1 MQASGARILLLKD
14 APERLLDGAKVSI
27 ERMPMLQV
35 IFERVASQCSDAL
48 RQLLPIPAL
57 FSVESI
63 ATERIGDVI
72 EGYDGNTVIGI
83 VYVQAWE
90 SRLLIGVDNDFIF
103 ALADALFGGDG
114 REEPVFDKRPL
125 SNIDMRLAEK
135 AIDIVGTALQ
145 GSFATICETTFK
157 LDRIETRLDFVVI
170 APRTAF
176 GIRAKFNARIMGR
189 DIGIFIL
196 IPQTALNSVRQELER
211 EPSAEMSVRDPRWS
225 KQIQEEVGRTEVAVR
240 GVIEERQF
248 TLADIASLRSGQVLI
263 LQANAKTKV
272 KLECNAEPLF
282 LCDLGQADGFYT
294 LRTGDFVD
302 QDQEFLNDIVRR

>member
-1 MQASGARILLLKD
+1 MQATGARILMLKN

-35 IFERVASQCSDAL
+35 IFERVASQCSDTL

-63 ATERIGDVI
+63 TTERVGDVI
-72 EGYDGNTVIGI
+72 EGHYGNTVIGI

-90 SRLLIGVDNDFIF
+90 SRLLIGLNNDFIF
-103 ALADALFGGDG
+103 ALADTLFGGDG
-114 REEPVFDKRPL
+114 SEVPVFEKRPL
-125 SNIDMRLAEK
+125 SSIELRLAEK

-145 GSFATICETTFK
+145 GSFGTVCETTFK

-196 IPQTALNSVRQELER
+196 IPQAALNSVRQELER

-225 KQIQEEVGRTEVAVR
+225 KQIQEEVGRTEISVR

-248 TLADIASLRSGQVLI
+248 TLADIASLRAGQLLV

-272 KLECNAEPLF
+272 KLECNSEPLF
-282 LCDLGQADGFYT
+282 MCDLGQGGGFYT
-294 LRTGDFVD
+294 LRTEDYVD
-302 QDQEFLNDIVRR
+302 QDREFFNDVVPP

>member
-1 MQASGARILLLKD
+1 
-14 APERLLDGAKVSI
+14 
-27 ERMPMLQV
+27 MLQV
-35 IFERVASQCSDAL
+35 IFERLASQCSDAL

-63 ATERIGDVI
+63 STERIGDVI
-72 EGYDGNTVIGI
+72 DGHDGDAVIGI

-90 SRLLIGVDNDFIF
+90 SRLLIGLDNDFIF

-114 REEPVFDKRPL
+114 SEEPVFEKRPL
-125 SNIDMRLAEK
+125 SSIELRLAEK

-145 GSFATICETTFK
+145 GSFSTVCETTFK

-189 DIGIFIL
+189 DISIFIL

-211 EPSAEMSVRDPRWS
+211 EPSAELSVRDPRWS
-225 KQIQEEVGRTEVAVR
+225 KQIQEEVGRTEVSIRA
-240 GVIEERQF
+240 VIEERQF
-248 TLADIASLRSGQVLI
+248 TLADIASLQPGQVMI

-272 KLECNAEPLF
+272 KLECNSEPLF
-282 LCDLGQADGFYT
+282 LCDLGQSDGFYT
-294 LRTGDFVD
+294 LRTDNFID
-302 QDQEFLNDIVRR
+302 QDQEFLNDIVRQ